1 MEVFEKAFDWLADLS
16 SKLPAINFKLYFIIV
31 VAVIAAVGLIV
42 ALTLLGS
49 RGFRLTKAS
58 RKITKYLSGVESVTD
73 ENLNDFTT
81 QCFSAKAPQ
90 SLRDS
95 WLQYLG
101 VRFGYPSDIVSEQ
114 NVYNKEVKKV
124 RDIRANV
131 FIGIALILVA
141 IFAFWGYGTLTSVEM
156 GVVHCAGL
164 LLSGIIYLIIVI
176 LSRSQAKK
184 CLEAF
189 DGMLEDLDAKVALQI
204 ETDYATDSSPLAEL
218 SAITDEIIARNTSKA
233 IDVEEEKDDIEET
246 PIEALI
252 AQEENHVEQEP
263 EQSTRSDDNEEVVQE
278 EIADAAE
285 ETEQT
290 ENADE
295 PVEKQAEQTEDVADE
310 NKSEEDVQEEQTDAS
325 DETVQEE
332 IEEPVEEEVKES
344 AEEDAQEPEN
354 DVAEEPVEEDVDE
367 DAAAENEDADEPAE
381 QSADDNA
388 EEEQS
393 DEEVVYVVDD
403 EGHEDEEVVKP
414 SKLVNLPN
422 LVDYMLARNLPK
434 AMKMQIAGVLIGA
447 YKKYQSSPDDRKIIV
462 GCLTK
467 VMIDLQK

>member
-263 EQSTRSDDNEEVVQE
+263 EQPTRSEDNEEVVQE

-290 ENADE
+290 ENAA
-295 PVEKQAEQTEDVADE
+295 VEEQAEQAEEVADE
-310 NKSEEDVQEEQTDAS
+310 NKSNEDVQEDQTDAS

-332 IEEPVEEEVKES
+332 IEEPVEE
-344 AEEDAQEPEN
+344 DAQEPEN
-354 DVAEEPVEEDVDE
+354 DVAQEPAEEDVDE
-367 DAAAENEDADEPAE
+367 DAAAGDEAEDEPAE